1 MNDIDVKRR
10 VLSKPKEMEQFY
22 DYYPEVVHDRLE
34 ATRNNL
40 IELEVYYSTKYN
52 NLKTIDGNLSK
63 WGIF

>member
-1 MNDIDVKRR
+1 
-10 VLSKPKEMEQFY
+10 MEQFY

-34 ATRNNL
+34 VTRNNL
-40 IELEVYYSTKYN
+40 IDLEVYYSTKYN